1 VIEYLREKYYIQ
13 ENNFNSVPAET
24 NTFLPTNKNLTNQ
37 QGTKKTQKNSV
48 LAQHRII
55 LLPSLFR
62 FLERK
67 KKKNKKSSS
76 QPLPHA
82 ATPDGNSTASE
93 LEGEDDDA
101 TEPNEVGSPW
111 TGRIGSS

>member
-55 LLPSLFR
+55 HLPSLFR

-67 KKKNKKSSS
+67 KKKKQKIL
-76 QPLPHA
+76 LPA
-82 ATPDGNSTASE
+82 TASCGHAGRQ
-93 LEGEDDDA
+93 LYG
-101 TEPNEVGSPW
+101 VG
-111 TGRIGSS
+111 TRRRRRRRNGAE